1 MSLDGNRGWG
11 ENKGGWQEKRWQVGE
26 RGINQSLSQSGADQ
40 FIPISPENARHLCHN
55 SNQSISGKAA
65 GRFTIWFTQLI
76 PHFYTPRPNQ
86 GSGAPAKISWD
97 LSKSRDGISR
107 IVSPWGSCR
116 LMKVKKRWFC
126 WLWYKKRIYDT
137 LQRSWLIFLFGDPK
151 DISTSLFQWKR
162 STGLLAG

>member
-26 RGINQSLSQSGADQ
+26 RGINQSLSQSGKDQ

-55 SNQSISGKAA
+55 SNQSISGNAA

-76 PHFYTPRPNQ
+76 PHFYTPRPNP

-97 LSKSRDGISR
+97 LFKSRDGISR

-116 LMKVKKRWFC
+116 LMKVKKNGDFVDYGIKRELMQWPIC
-126 WLWYKKRIYDT
+126 RVWYIT
-137 LQRSWLIFLFGDPK
+137 LSWLIFGDPR
-151 DISTSLFQWKR
+151 DISTSLF
-162 STGLLAG
+162 